1 MVQIVPMR
9 EEDRRQVR
17 ALELFCMRETIEPVL
32 AKKWS
37 DLSQDLVDQLGASSA
52 QSYDHYTGSGLS
64 YVAKEKGMTVGFV
77 FAKIVTH
84 IYSVPKMVW
93 VENVGVH
100 PDHRRKGIAYRLL
113 RTVALEGKKQG
124 AKAMHSAIMLDNV
137 ESIMLHKKL
146 GFFVD
151 GRKIAFLDIEGFK

>member
-9 EEDRRQVR
+9 EEDRGLVR
-17 ALELFCMRETIEPVL
+17 TLELFCLRETIEPVL
-32 AKKWS
+32 TKKWS
-37 DLSQDLVDQLGASSA
+37 DLRQDLVDQLGASSA
-52 QSYDHYTGSGLS
+52 QNYDHYVGSRLS
-64 YVAKEKGMTVGFV
+64 YVAKEKRTIVGFV

-84 IYSVPKMVW
+84 VYSVPKMVW

-100 PDHRRKGIAYRLL
+100 PDHRRKGVAYRLL
-113 RTVALEGKKQG
+113 KAVALEGKRQG
-124 AKAMHSAIMLDNV
+124 AKAMHSAIMPDNI

-151 GRKIAFLDIEGFK
+151 GRKIAFLDLEGFK